1 MEMHA
6 LDDLPLDVLKG
17 FSLYSRRKQMDY
29 HPYIRRG
36 GNLAVLERR
45 WASWLAVQDI
55 PPPFVPR
62 YLSFGLRILSA
73 LPSRETI
80 SAHVLSKESEE
91 TTSSPPRRI
100 RHTQPNKAECEDE
113 MFPMDGDAPIVA
125 INQSSSPFSISPTTS
140 RAWKSASVSQKID
153 MKSIMEAEQ
162 LASDENKLQ
171 RAKTNPLGQSP
182 TIKGAMK
189 PPIEKAIAH
198 VPQAVFPQIK
208 TSVSQRAPQAATS
221 TSPPMKYLPSSSPR
235 PASSP
240 WNMPS
245 KPSNL
250 SLTNGRSPF
259 QPVDGP
265 KPVDSASKQV
275 PTKSPSTPPD
285 LRPVIVPMKMKP
297 PISPMRRRSGYIF
310 LYSLT

>member
-17 FSLYSRRKQMDY
+17 FSLYIRRKQLDY
-29 HPYIRRG
+29 HPYARRG

-62 YLSFGLRILSA
+62 YLSSGLRMFST

-80 SAHVLSKESEE
+80 SAHALSRESEE
-91 TTSSPPRRI
+91 TTSSPPRQI

-113 MFPMDGDAPIVA
+113 IFPMDGDAPIVA
-125 INQSSSPFSISPTTS
+125 IDQSSSPCNISPTTS

-162 LASDENKLQ
+162 LVSDENKLQ

-182 TIKGAMK
+182 TTKAAMK

-198 VPQAVFPQIK
+198 VPQAVFPQSK
-208 TSVSQRAPQAATS
+208 LSLSQRAPQAAAS
-221 TSPPMKYLPSSSPR
+221 TSPPMKPLPSSSPR

-240 WNMPS
+240 WNMPA

-250 SLTNGRSPF
+250 SLTNGRSLF
-259 QPVDGP
+259 QPIDGP
-265 KPVDSASKQV
+265 KPVDSVSKQV
-275 PTKSPSTPPD
+275 PTKSPSTTPD
-285 LRPVIVPMKMKP
+285 LGPVIVPMKMKP
-297 PISPMRRRSGYIF
+297 PISPMRRRSGYVF
-310 LYSLT
+310 FH